1 MFTGIA
7 NNVDGLTKYLNNT
20 PTFES
25 VYGEI
30 KFVRGMNTNTKVV
43 TVRKSKFYVMNGCN
57 LPAEALPSDK
67 KEEKKDDKKK

>member
-1 MFTGIA
+1 
-7 NNVDGLTKYLNNT
+7 
-20 PTFES
+20 
-25 VYGEI
+25 
-30 KFVRGMNTNTKVV
+30 MNTNTKVV